1 MIYAIFVVLVLLF
14 LSTIKN
20 LKGSSVWDYLLGINL
35 ISTKIIIIIVLFATA
50 MQIDFIIDFAIIYA
64 LTGFIGTIFVATFLL
79 NRDKG
84 DQKQPEEEL

>member
-1 MIYAIFVVLVLLF
+1 MLYTILIVLVLLF

-35 ISTKIIIIIVLFATA
+35 ISTKIIIIIVLFATE
-50 MQIDFIIDFAIIYA
+50 MQLDYIIDFAIIYA

-79 NRDKG
+79 NHDKSN
-84 DQKQPEEEL
+84 QKEEET